1 MVVVG
6 VDVVVRGGSNVVVVG
21 VDVVVRGGSNG
32 LCAFMQFRPS
42 LFDDFDESLMRD
54 MVMDMSLL

>member
-6 VDVVVRGGSNVVVVG
+6 VDVVVRV
-21 VDVVVRGGSNG
+21 GSNG

-42 LFDDFDESLMRD
+42 FCDVSAEEHTYD
-54 MVMDMSLL
+54 MVMDVSLA

>member
-6 VDVVVRGGSNVVVVG
+6 VDVVVRVGGGVVVVG

-42 LFDDFDESLMRD
+42 FFDVAAEGHTYD
-54 MVMDMSLL
+54 MVMDVSLV

>member
-1 MVVVG
+1 
-6 VDVVVRGGSNVVVVG
+6 VVVRGGSNVVVVG

-42 LFDDFDESLMRD
+42 LFDDLDESLMRD

>member
-1 MVVVG
+1 MVVVD
-6 VDVVVRGGSNVVVVG
+6 VDVVVRVGGGVVVVG

-42 LFDDFDESLMRD
+42 LFDDLDESLMRD